1 MDTTL
6 LSSGEWTP
14 FVSSLPRVGLLA
26 GLGML
31 VALALVSL
39 RPASSPP
46 AGCPVAGGDGRPEP
60 GPATPRPMDGDPPAP
75 VAVAAGATTAPLG
88 GVALVPSATL
98 SPTDLIALAALRR
111 RVRAGEVADG
121 PTGTERLA
129 FTRWLVEHGRLAG

>member
-6 LSSGEWTP
+6 LSSGDWTP

-31 VALALVSL
+31 VALALVFPL
-39 RPASSPP
+39 TALFPP
-46 AGCPVAGGDGRPEP
+46 AEYWVTEGERRPET
-60 GPATPRPMDGDPPAP
+60 GPATPRRMDGDPPAP
-75 VAVAAGATTAPLG
+75 VAVVAGAGATPLG